1 MKSVFSL
8 LSAEAEVTKITLD
21 VHLYGVLA
29 LYAKTETPGYA
40 NIKVDL
46 PENTTIGDLLA
57 HLGIP
62 TLERGITFVNGNLS
76 ALPGLQPDLEQ
87 VLNHNDRVAFF
98 DLKSMWPFQYR
109 HGVKMADGLSQK
121 LAADEC
127 QGLHHTYE
135 PPV

>member
-1 MKSVFSL
+1 MN
-8 LSAEAEVTKITLD
+8 EITLD

-29 LYAKTETPGYA
+29 LYAKTETPGYV

-46 PENTTIGDLLA
+46 PENTKIRDLLA
-57 HLGIP
+57 NLGIP

-87 VLNHNDRVAFF
+87 VLSHNDRVAFF

-109 HGVKMADGLSQK
+109 HGVKMADGLAQK
-121 LAADEC
+121 MQADMSH
-127 QGLHHTYE
+127 GLHHTYE
-135 PPV
+135 PPT